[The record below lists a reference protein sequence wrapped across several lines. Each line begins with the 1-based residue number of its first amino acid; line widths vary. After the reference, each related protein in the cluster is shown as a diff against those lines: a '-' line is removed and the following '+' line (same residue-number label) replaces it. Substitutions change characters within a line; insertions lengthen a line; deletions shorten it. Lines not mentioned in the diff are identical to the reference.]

1 LKIAS
6 RLLLL
11 VALATAPGLA
21 DSMYEISID
30 TSSLPAGALGFIDL
44 SFNGGFPATATIDN
58 FTGATVNGAMLFT
71 QGTISGTLPG
81 EVSIGDDNAD
91 YNEGIAFGSS
101 IDFLLTLSGTPSGV
115 DGDTFAV
122 SFFGTDDATPLL
134 TADENDGFLVKF
146 DLDTLGN
153 VTVTAFDSPTG
164 GPSLASAAAVPEPAG
179 VSLLLAGLFCAG
191 WLQRRRSAAAAR

>member
-1 LKIAS
+1 VKIVN
-6 RLLLL
+6 RLFLLL
-11 VALATAPGLA
+11 ALATAPALA
-21 DSMYEISID
+21 DAMYEISID
-30 TSSLPAGALGFIDL
+30 TSSLPSGALGFIDL
-44 SFNGGFPATATIDN
+44 SFNGGFPATATVDN
-58 FTGATVNGAMLFT
+58 FTGATVDGTTLFT

-101 IDFLLTLSGTPSGV
+101 IEFLLTLSGTPSGL

-134 TADENDGFLVKF
+134 TADENDGFLLRF

-153 VTVTAFDSPTG
+153 IAATAFDSPTG
-164 GPSLASAAAVPEPAG
+164 GPSLATAAAVPEPGG
-179 VSLLLAGLFCAG
+179 VSFLLAGLLGAC
-191 WLQRRRSAAAAR
+191 WLQRRHAAAAAR